1 MEKPHIELEIVTKI
15 ESINEVFFKVKN
27 NKRNSAF
34 NNGHKYFNASN
45 KIKICSVAYP
55 EWDGICMRLCVLGQ
69 LHQLDDMILIAS
81 SSDFRRIQ
89 QAVDE
94 YNNSFCLPEFI
105 FRVSIDKIDTSTETL
120 LNKLQQDTKWKEM
133 VANDF
138 KFFADEVV
146 PAGSEYEIKY
156 IQVNDKMLFTELE
169 YDNPIKHNM
178 GMIHISAYIGDDDWT
193 IYYNGCT
200 KYKL

>member
-1 MEKPHIELEIVTKI
+1 MEKPHIKLEIVTAV
-15 ESINEVFFKVKN
+15 ESTKNVFFKVRN
-27 NKRNSAF
+27 NKRNSEF

-45 KIKICSVAYP
+45 KIKLCSVAYP
-55 EWDGICMRLCVLGQ
+55 EWDVNNMMLCVLGQ
-69 LHQLDDMILIAS
+69 LHQLDDMILIAT
-81 SSDFRRIQ
+81 SDDFKKIQ

-94 YNNSFCLPEFI
+94 YNNSFCLPEFV
-105 FRVSIDKIDTSTETL
+105 FRVSLDKIGTSIETT
-120 LNKLQQDTKWKEM
+120 LNKLKQDTKWKEM
-133 VANDF
+133 VSKDF

-169 YDNPIKHNM
+169 YDNPIKHNK

-193 IYYNGCT
+193 IYYNGCN